1 MAVRSKKRRQEMKHA
16 KTATQNA
23 CKLCN
28 PLGACLAFRGIE
40 NCVPFLH
47 GSQGCA
53 TYIRRYLISH
63 YKEPIDIASSNFH
76 EESAVFGGSHNLQV
90 GLKNVTEQYKPEVIG
105 IATTCL
111 SETIGDDVPMILRDY
126 TKSYK
131 NGSPMPIMIHAST
144 PSYQG
149 SHIDGF
155 HAAVRA
161 TVEKLAEGGNRQ
173 NLVNMFPNMV
183 SPADLRYL
191 KEIFHDFSLPC
202 MLLPDYSQTMDGGPW
217 GEYHRI
223 PPGGTPASAIA
234 AAGRATASI
243 EFSSTLAESKSA
255 SGYLEEV
262 FGVKRHQLALPIGI
276 KGSDKFFELLET
288 ITEQQRPEKYE
299 DERRRLIDAYADG
312 HKYLFEKR
320 VILYGEEDLV
330 IAMTAFL
337 REIGMTPVLCASGG
351 KSGQFKNK
359 LTELIPDL
367 QEQGI
372 KVREGVDFVDIED
385 EAKVLKPDFLIG
397 NSKGYTMSRKNNI
410 PLLRIGFPI
419 HDRFGGQRAHHI
431 GYRGTQE
438 LFDRIV
444 NTVIEQRQNAS
455 SIGYTYM

>member
-1 MAVRSKKRRQEMKHA
+1 MKHEHA

-76 EESAVFGGSHNLQV
+76 EETAVFGGSHNLKI
-90 GLKNVTEQYKPEVIG
+90 GLKNVSEQYKPDVIG

-111 SETIGDDVPMILRDY
+111 SETIGDDVPMILREY
-126 TKSYK
+126 RKEFK

-155 HAAVRA
+155 HAAVYA
-161 TVEKLAEGGNRQ
+161 TVKALAEKMPQQRLI
-173 NLVNMFPNMV
+173 NLFPNMV

-191 KEIFHDFSLPC
+191 KEILGDFGVPY
-202 MLLPDYSQTMDGGPW
+202 MMLPDYSQTMDGGPW
-217 GEYHRI
+217 AEYHRI

-234 AAGRATASI
+234 TAASAMASI
-243 EFSSTLAESKSA
+243 EFGSTIETSKSA
-255 SGYLEEV
+255 ARHLDV
-262 FGVKRHQLALPIGI
+262 MFGVPAWHLPLPVGI
-276 KGSDKFFELLET
+276 KGSDKFFSLLET
-288 ITEQQRPEKYE
+288 LTGKRRAEKYE
-299 DERRRLIDAYADG
+299 DERRRLVDAYADG
-312 HKYLFEKR
+312 HKYVFDKK

-330 IAMTAFL
+330 IAMTVFL
-337 REIGMTPVLCASGG
+337 REIGMVPVLCASGG
-351 KSGQFKNK
+351 KSGLMKK
-359 LTELIPDL
+359 RIAELVPDMEEL
-367 QEQGI
+367 DI

-385 EAKVLKPDFLIG
+385 EAIILQPDFLIG

-410 PLLRIGFPI
+410 PLLRLGFPI
-419 HDRFGGQRAHHI
+419 HDRFGGQRMHHL

>member
-1 MAVRSKKRRQEMKHA
+1 MKHA

-76 EESAVFGGSHNLQV
+76 EETAVFGGSHNLKI
-90 GLKNVTEQYKPEVIG
+90 GLKNVSKQYKPEVIG

-111 SETIGDDVPMILRDY
+111 SETIGDDVPMIIREY
-126 TKSYK
+126 KQEFK

-144 PSYQG
+144 PSYMG

-161 TVEKLAEGGNRQ
+161 TVKTLAEKGARE
-173 NLVNMFPNMV
+173 NLINIFPNMV
-183 SPADLRYL
+183 SPADIRYL
-191 KEIFHDFSLPC
+191 KEILEDFKVPY

-234 AAGRATASI
+234 MAGRASASI
-243 EFSSTLAESKSA
+243 EFGSTLETSKSA
-255 SGYLEEV
+255 AGYLEEA
-262 FGVKRHQLALPIGI
+262 FGVPRYHLSLPIGI
-276 KGSDKFFELLET
+276 KGSDTFFTLLET
-288 ITEQQRPEKYE
+288 LTQEERPEKYD

-312 HKYLFEKR
+312 HKYVFEQK
-320 VILYGEEDLV
+320 VIIYGEEDLV
-330 IAMTAFL
+330 VGMTAFL
-337 REIGMTPVLCASGG
+337 SEIGITPVLCASGG
-351 KSGQFKNK
+351 KSGLLRKSIK
-359 LTELIPDL
+359 ELIPNMEEL
-367 QEQGI
+367 GI

-385 EAKVLKPDFLIG
+385 EAKLLKPDFLIG

-410 PLLRIGFPI
+410 PLLRLGFPI
-419 HDRFGGQRAHHI
+419 HDRFGGQRMHHL

>member
-1 MAVRSKKRRQEMKHA
+1 MKHA

-76 EESAVFGGSHNLQV
+76 EETAVFGGSHNLKI
-90 GLKNVTEQYKPEVIG
+90 GLKNVSKQYKPEVIG

-111 SETIGDDVPMILRDY
+111 SETIGDDVPMIIREY
-126 TKSYK
+126 QAEFK
-131 NGSPMPIMIHAST
+131 NGSPMPIMILAST
-144 PSYQG
+144 PSYMG

-161 TVEKLAEGGNRQ
+161 TVKTLAEKGAREKLINI
-173 NLVNMFPNMV
+173 FPNMV
-183 SPADLRYL
+183 SPADIRYL
-191 KEIFHDFSLPC
+191 KEILEDFKVPY

-234 AAGRATASI
+234 MAGSAVASI
-243 EFSSTLAESKSA
+243 EFGSTLEASKSA
-255 SGYLEEV
+255 AGYLEEA
-262 FGVKRHQLALPIGI
+262 FGVPRYHMALPIGI
-276 KGSDKFFELLET
+276 KESDKFFTLLEAL
-288 ITEQQRPEKYE
+288 TEQERPEKYD

-312 HKYLFEKR
+312 HKYVFEQK
-320 VILYGEEDLV
+320 VIIYGEEDLV
-330 IAMTAFL
+330 VGMTAFL
-337 REIGMTPVLCASGG
+337 TEIGITPILCASGG
-351 KSGQFKNK
+351 KSGLLRKSIM
-359 LTELIPDL
+359 ELIPGMDEL
-367 QEQGI
+367 GI

-385 EAKVLKPDFLIG
+385 EAKLLKPDFLIG

-410 PLLRIGFPI
+410 PLIRLGFPI
-419 HDRFGGQRAHHI
+419 HDRFGGQRMHHL

>member
-1 MAVRSKKRRQEMKHA
+1 MKHA
-16 KTATQNA
+16 KTATQTA

-76 EESAVFGGSHNLQV
+76 EETAVFGGSHNLKI
-90 GLKNVTEQYKPEVIG
+90 GLKNVSKQYKPEVIG

-111 SETIGDDVPMILRDY
+111 SETIGDDVPMIIREY
-126 TKSYK
+126 QAEFK

-144 PSYQG
+144 PSYMG

-161 TVEKLAEGGNRQ
+161 TVKTLAEKGAREKLINI
-173 NLVNMFPNMV
+173 FPNMV
-183 SPADLRYL
+183 SPADIRYL
-191 KEIFHDFSLPC
+191 KEILEDFKVPY

-234 AAGRATASI
+234 MAGSAVASI
-243 EFSSTLAESKSA
+243 EFGSTLEASKSA
-255 SGYLEEV
+255 AGYLEEA
-262 FGVKRHQLALPIGI
+262 FGVPRYHMALPIGI
-276 KGSDKFFELLET
+276 KESDKFFTLLEAL
-288 ITEQQRPEKYE
+288 TEQERPEKYD

-312 HKYLFEKR
+312 HKYVFEQK
-320 VILYGEEDLV
+320 VIIYGEEDLV
-330 IAMTAFL
+330 VGMTAFL
-337 REIGMTPVLCASGG
+337 TEIGITPILCASGG
-351 KSGQFKNK
+351 KSGLLRKSIM
-359 LTELIPDL
+359 ELIPGMDEL
-367 QEQGI
+367 GI

-385 EAKVLKPDFLIG
+385 EAKLLKPDFLIG

-410 PLLRIGFPI
+410 PLIRLGFPI
-419 HDRFGGQRAHHI
+419 HDRFGGQRMHHL

>member
-1 MAVRSKKRRQEMKHA
+1 MKHA

-90 GLKNVTEQYKPEVIG
+90 GLKNVTAQYKPEVIG

-111 SETIGDDVPMILRDY
+111 SETIGDDVPMILREY
-126 TKSYK
+126 TKTYR

-161 TVEKLAEGGNRQ
+161 TVETLAEKGERQ

-191 KEIFHDFSLPC
+191 KEIFTDFRLPC

-234 AAGRATASI
+234 NAGKATASI
-243 EFSSTLAESKSA
+243 EFTSTLADSKSA
-255 SGYLEEV
+255 AGYLEGA
-262 FGVKRHQLALPIGI
+262 FGVPRHKLSLPIGI
-276 KGSDKFFELLET
+276 KESDKFFDLLET
-288 ITEQQRPEKYE
+288 LTEQPRPEKYE
-299 DERRRLIDAYADG
+299 DERRRLVDAYADG
-312 HKYLFEKR
+312 HKYVFEKK

-330 IAMTAFL
+330 VAMTAFL
-337 REIGMTPVLCASGG
+337 REIGMTPLLCASGG
-351 KSGQFKNK
+351 KSGQLKQR
-359 LTELIPDL
+359 LIELIPDL
-367 QEQGI
+367 EEQGI
-372 KVREGVDFVDIED
+372 KVREGVDFMDIED

>member
-1 MAVRSKKRRQEMKHA
+1 MKHEHA

-76 EESAVFGGSHNLQV
+76 EESAVFGGSHNLKI
-90 GLKNVTEQYKPEVIG
+90 GLKNVSDQYKPDVIG
-105 IATTCL
+105 VATTCL
-111 SETIGDDVPMILRDY
+111 SETIGDDVPMILREY
-126 TKSYK
+126 KKEFK

-155 HAAVRA
+155 HAAVHA
-161 TVEKLAEGGNRQ
+161 SVKALAEKMPQQRLI
-173 NLVNMFPNMV
+173 NLFPNMV
-183 SPADLRYL
+183 SPADMRYL
-191 KEIFHDFSLPC
+191 KEILEDFGVPY
-202 MLLPDYSQTMDGGPW
+202 MMLPDYSQTMDGGPW
-217 GEYHRI
+217 AEYHRI

-234 AAGRATASI
+234 TAASAMASI
-243 EFSSTLAESKSA
+243 EFGSTIEASKSA
-255 SGYLEEV
+255 AGYLDV
-262 FGVKRHQLALPIGI
+262 MFGVPAWHLPLPIGI
-276 KGSDKFFELLET
+276 KESDKFFSLLET
-288 ITEQQRPEKYE
+288 LTEEKRAEKYE
-299 DERRRLIDAYADG
+299 DERRRLVDAYADG
-312 HKYLFEKR
+312 HKYVFDKR
-320 VILYGEEDLV
+320 VIIYGEEDLV
-330 IAMTAFL
+330 IGMTAFL
-337 REIGMTPVLCASGG
+337 REIGMVPVLCASGG
-351 KSGQFKNK
+351 KSGLLKK
-359 LTELIPDL
+359 RIEELVPDMDEL
-367 QEQGI
+367 GI

-385 EAKVLKPDFLIG
+385 EAKILQPDFLVG

-410 PLLRIGFPI
+410 PLLRLGFPI
-419 HDRFGGQRAHHI
+419 HDRFGGQRMHHL

>member
-1 MAVRSKKRRQEMKHA
+1 MKHEHA

-76 EESAVFGGSHNLQV
+76 EETAVFGGSHNLKI
-90 GLKNVTEQYKPEVIG
+90 GLKNVSEQYKPDVIG

-111 SETIGDDVPMILRDY
+111 SETIGDDVPMILREY
-126 TKSYK
+126 RKEFK

-155 HAAVRA
+155 HAAVHA
-161 TVEKLAEGGNRQ
+161 SVKALAEKMPQQRLI
-173 NLVNMFPNMV
+173 NLFPNMV

-191 KEIFHDFSLPC
+191 KEILGDFGVPY
-202 MLLPDYSQTMDGGPW
+202 MMLPDYSQTMDGGPW

-234 AAGRATASI
+234 TAASAMGSI
-243 EFSSTLAESKSA
+243 EFGSTIETSKSA
-255 SGYLEEV
+255 ARHLDV
-262 FGVKRHQLALPIGI
+262 MFGVPAYHLPLPIGI
-276 KGSDKFFELLET
+276 KGSDKFFSLLET
-288 ITEQQRPEKYE
+288 LTGESRAEKYE
-299 DERRRLIDAYADG
+299 DERRRLVDAYADG
-312 HKYLFEKR
+312 HKYVFDKR
-320 VILYGEEDLV
+320 VIIYGEEDLV
-330 IAMTAFL
+330 IGMTAFL
-337 REIGMTPVLCASGG
+337 REIGMIPVLCASGG
-351 KSGQFKNK
+351 KSGLLKK
-359 LTELIPDL
+359 RIAELVPDMDEL
-367 QEQGI
+367 GI
-372 KVREGVDFVDIED
+372 NVREGVDFVDIED
-385 EAKVLKPDFLIG
+385 EAKILQPDFLIG

-410 PLLRIGFPI
+410 PLLRLGFPI
-419 HDRFGGQRAHHI
+419 HDRFGGQRMHHL

>member
-1 MAVRSKKRRQEMKHA
+1 MKHEHA

-76 EESAVFGGSHNLQV
+76 EETAVFGGSHNLKI
-90 GLKNVTEQYKPEVIG
+90 GLKNVSDQYKPDVIG
-105 IATTCL
+105 VATTCL
-111 SETIGDDVPMILRDY
+111 SETIGDDVPMILREY
-126 TKSYK
+126 KKEFK
-131 NGSPMPIMIHAST
+131 NGSPMPILIHAST

-155 HAAVRA
+155 HAAVHA
-161 TVEKLAEGGNRQ
+161 SVKALAEKMPWQRLI
-173 NLVNMFPNMV
+173 NLFPNMV

-191 KEIFHDFSLPC
+191 KEILEDFGVPY
-202 MLLPDYSQTMDGGPW
+202 MMLPDYSQTMDGGPW

-234 AAGRATASI
+234 TAASAMASI
-243 EFSSTLAESKSA
+243 EFGSTIEASKSA
-255 SGYLEEV
+255 AGYLDV
-262 FGVKRHQLALPIGI
+262 MFGVPAYHLPLPIGI
-276 KGSDKFFELLET
+276 NGSDKFFSLLET
-288 ITEQQRPEKYE
+288 LTGEKRAEKYE
-299 DERRRLIDAYADG
+299 DERRRLVDAYADG
-312 HKYLFEKR
+312 HKYVFEKK

-330 IAMTAFL
+330 IAMTVFL
-337 REIGMTPVLCASGG
+337 REIGMVPVLCASGG
-351 KSGQFKNK
+351 KSGLMKK
-359 LTELIPDL
+359 RIAELVPDMDEL
-367 QEQGI
+367 GI

-385 EAKVLKPDFLIG
+385 DAKILQPDFLIG

-410 PLLRIGFPI
+410 PLLRLGFPI
-419 HDRFGGQRAHHI
+419 HDRFGGQRMHHL

>member
-1 MAVRSKKRRQEMKHA
+1 MHA
-16 KTATQNA
+16 S
-23 CKLCN
+23 
-28 PLGACLAFRGIE
+28 PSGGIE

-76 EESAVFGGSHNLQV
+76 EETAVFGGSHNLKI
-90 GLKNVTEQYKPEVIG
+90 GLKNVSDQYKPDVIG
-105 IATTCL
+105 VATTCL
-111 SETIGDDVPMILRDY
+111 SETIGDDVPMILREY
-126 TKSYK
+126 KKEFK
-131 NGSPMPIMIHAST
+131 NGSPMPILIHAST

-155 HAAVRA
+155 HAAVHA
-161 TVEKLAEGGNRQ
+161 SVKALAEKMPWQRLI
-173 NLVNMFPNMV
+173 NLFPNMV

-191 KEIFHDFSLPC
+191 KEILEDFGVPY
-202 MLLPDYSQTMDGGPW
+202 MMLPDYSQTMDGGPW

-234 AAGRATASI
+234 TAASAMASI
-243 EFSSTLAESKSA
+243 EFGSTIEASKSA
-255 SGYLEEV
+255 AGYLDV
-262 FGVKRHQLALPIGI
+262 MFGVPAYHLPLPIGI
-276 KGSDKFFELLET
+276 NGSDKFFSLLET
-288 ITEQQRPEKYE
+288 LTGEKRAEKYE
-299 DERRRLIDAYADG
+299 DERRRLVDAYADG
-312 HKYLFEKR
+312 HKYVFEKK

-330 IAMTAFL
+330 IAMTVFL
-337 REIGMTPVLCASGG
+337 REIGMVPVLCASGG
-351 KSGQFKNK
+351 KSGLMKK
-359 LTELIPDL
+359 RIAELVPDMDEL
-367 QEQGI
+367 GI

-385 EAKVLKPDFLIG
+385 DAKILQPDFLIG

-410 PLLRIGFPI
+410 PLLRLGFPI
-419 HDRFGGQRAHHI
+419 HDRFGGQRMHHL

>member
-1 MAVRSKKRRQEMKHA
+1 MKHEHA

-76 EESAVFGGSHNLQV
+76 EESAVFGGSHNLKI
-90 GLKNVTEQYKPEVIG
+90 GLKNVSDQYKPDVIG
-105 IATTCL
+105 VATTCL
-111 SETIGDDVPMILRDY
+111 SETIGDDVPMILREY
-126 TKSYK
+126 KKEFK
-131 NGSPMPIMIHAST
+131 NGSPMPILIHAST

-155 HAAVRA
+155 HAAVHA
-161 TVEKLAEGGNRQ
+161 SVKALAEKMPWQRLI
-173 NLVNMFPNMV
+173 NLFPNMV
-183 SPADLRYL
+183 SPADMRYL
-191 KEIFHDFSLPC
+191 KEILEDFGVPY
-202 MLLPDYSQTMDGGPW
+202 MMLPDYSQTMDGGPW
-217 GEYHRI
+217 AEYHRI

-234 AAGRATASI
+234 TAASAMASI
-243 EFSSTLAESKSA
+243 EFGSTIEESKSA
-255 SGYLEEV
+255 AGYLDV
-262 FGVKRHQLALPIGI
+262 MFGVPAWYLPLPIGI
-276 KGSDKFFELLET
+276 NGSDKFFSLLET
-288 ITEQQRPEKYE
+288 LSGEKRAEKYD
-299 DERRRLIDAYADG
+299 DERRRLVDAYADG
-312 HKYLFEKR
+312 HKYVFDKR
-320 VILYGEEDLV
+320 VIIYGEEDLV
-330 IAMTAFL
+330 IGMTAFL
-337 REIGMTPVLCASGG
+337 REIGMVPILCASGG
-351 KSGQFKNK
+351 KSGLLKK
-359 LTELIPDL
+359 RIEELVPDMDEL
-367 QEQGI
+367 GI

-385 EAKVLKPDFLIG
+385 EAKILQPDFLVG
-397 NSKGYTMSRKNNI
+397 NSKGYTMSRRNNI
-410 PLLRIGFPI
+410 PLLRLGFPI
-419 HDRFGGQRAHHI
+419 HDRFGGQRMHHL

>member
-1 MAVRSKKRRQEMKHA
+1 MKHA

-76 EESAVFGGSHNLQV
+76 EETAVFGGSHNLKI
-90 GLKNVTEQYKPEVIG
+90 GLKNVSKQYKPEVIG

-111 SETIGDDVPMILRDY
+111 SETIGDDVPMIIREY
-126 TKSYK
+126 QAEFK

-144 PSYQG
+144 PSYMG

-161 TVEKLAEGGNRQ
+161 TVKTLAEKGAREKLINI
-173 NLVNMFPNMV
+173 FPNMV
-183 SPADLRYL
+183 SPADIRYL
-191 KEIFHDFSLPC
+191 KEILEDFKVPY

-234 AAGRATASI
+234 MAGSAVASI
-243 EFSSTLAESKSA
+243 EFGSTLEASKSA
-255 SGYLEEV
+255 AGYLEEA
-262 FGVKRHQLALPIGI
+262 FGVPRYHMALTIGI
-276 KGSDKFFELLET
+276 KESDKFFTLLEAL
-288 ITEQQRPEKYE
+288 TEQERPEKYD

-312 HKYLFEKR
+312 HKYVFEQK
-320 VILYGEEDLV
+320 VIIYGEEDLV
-330 IAMTAFL
+330 VGMTAFL
-337 REIGMTPVLCASGG
+337 TEIGITPILCASGG
-351 KSGQFKNK
+351 KSGLLRKSIM
-359 LTELIPDL
+359 ELIPGMDEL
-367 QEQGI
+367 GI

-385 EAKVLKPDFLIG
+385 EAKLLKPDFLIG

-410 PLLRIGFPI
+410 PLIRLGFPI
-419 HDRFGGQRAHHI
+419 HDRFGGQRMHHL

>member
-1 MAVRSKKRRQEMKHA
+1 MKHEHA

-76 EESAVFGGSHNLQV
+76 EETAVFGGSHNLKI
-90 GLKNVTEQYKPEVIG
+90 GLKNVSDQYKPDVIG
-105 IATTCL
+105 VATTCL
-111 SETIGDDVPMILRDY
+111 SETIGDDVPMILREY
-126 TKSYK
+126 KKEFK
-131 NGSPMPIMIHAST
+131 NGSPMPILIHAST

-155 HAAVRA
+155 HAAVHA
-161 TVEKLAEGGNRQ
+161 AVKALAEKMPWQRLI
-173 NLVNMFPNMV
+173 NLFPNMV

-191 KEIFHDFSLPC
+191 KEILEDFGVPY
-202 MLLPDYSQTMDGGPW
+202 MMLPDYSQTMDGGPW

-234 AAGRATASI
+234 TAASAMASI
-243 EFSSTLAESKSA
+243 EFGSTIEAAKSA
-255 SGYLEEV
+255 AGFLDV
-262 FGVKRHQLALPIGI
+262 MFGVPAWHLPLPIGI
-276 KGSDKFFELLET
+276 KGSDKFFSLLET
-288 ITEQQRPEKYE
+288 LTGERRAEKYE
-299 DERRRLIDAYADG
+299 DERRRLVDAYADG
-312 HKYLFEKR
+312 HKYVFDKR
-320 VILYGEEDLV
+320 VIIYGEEDLV
-330 IAMTAFL
+330 IGMTAFL
-337 REIGMTPVLCASGG
+337 REIGMVPVLCASGG
-351 KSGQFKNK
+351 KSGLLKQRIG
-359 LTELIPDL
+359 ELVPDMDEL
-367 QEQGI
+367 GI

-385 EAKVLKPDFLIG
+385 EAKILQPDFLIG

-410 PLLRIGFPI
+410 PLLRLGFPI
-419 HDRFGGQRAHHI
+419 HDRFGGQRMHHL

>member
-1 MAVRSKKRRQEMKHA
+1 MKHA

-76 EESAVFGGSHNLQV
+76 EETAVFGGSHNLKI
-90 GLKNVTEQYKPEVIG
+90 GLKNVSKQYKPEVIG

-111 SETIGDDVPMILRDY
+111 SETIGDDVPMIIREY
-126 TKSYK
+126 QAEFN

-144 PSYQG
+144 PSYMG

-161 TVEKLAEGGNRQ
+161 TVKTLAEKGAREKLINI
-173 NLVNMFPNMV
+173 FPNMV
-183 SPADLRYL
+183 SPADIRYL
-191 KEIFHDFSLPC
+191 KEILEDFKVPY

-234 AAGRATASI
+234 MAGSAVASI
-243 EFSSTLAESKSA
+243 EFGSTLEASKSA
-255 SGYLEEV
+255 AGYLEEA
-262 FGVKRHQLALPIGI
+262 FGVPRYHMALPIGI
-276 KGSDKFFELLET
+276 KESDKFFTLLEAL
-288 ITEQQRPEKYE
+288 TEQERPEKYD

-312 HKYLFEKR
+312 HKYVFEQK
-320 VILYGEEDLV
+320 VIIYGEEDLV
-330 IAMTAFL
+330 VGMTAFL
-337 REIGMTPVLCASGG
+337 TEIGITPILCASGG
-351 KSGQFKNK
+351 KSGLLRKSIM
-359 LTELIPDL
+359 ELIPGMDEL
-367 QEQGI
+367 GI

-385 EAKVLKPDFLIG
+385 EAKLLKPDFLIG

-410 PLLRIGFPI
+410 PLIRLGFPI
-419 HDRFGGQRAHHI
+419 HDRFGGQRMHHL

>member
-1 MAVRSKKRRQEMKHA
+1 MKHEHA

-76 EESAVFGGSHNLQV
+76 EETAVFGGSHNLKI
-90 GLKNVTEQYKPEVIG
+90 GLKNVSEQYKPDVIG

-111 SETIGDDVPMILRDY
+111 SETIGDDVPMILREY
-126 TKSYK
+126 KKEFK

-155 HAAVRA
+155 HAAVYA
-161 TVEKLAEGGNRQ
+161 TVKALAEKMPQQRLI
-173 NLVNMFPNMV
+173 NLFPNMV
-183 SPADLRYL
+183 SPSDMRYL
-191 KEIFHDFSLPC
+191 KEILGDFGVPF
-202 MLLPDYSQTMDGGPW
+202 MMLPDYSQTMDGGPW

-234 AAGRATASI
+234 TAASAMASI
-243 EFSSTLAESKSA
+243 EFGSTIEASKSA
-255 SGYLEEV
+255 ARHLDV
-262 FGVKRHQLALPIGI
+262 MFGVPAWHLPLPIGI
-276 KGSDKFFELLET
+276 KGSDKFFSLLET
-288 ITEQQRPEKYE
+288 LTGERRAEKYE
-299 DERRRLIDAYADG
+299 DERRRLVDAYADG
-312 HKYLFEKR
+312 HKYVFDKR
-320 VILYGEEDLV
+320 VIIYGEEDLV
-330 IAMTAFL
+330 IGMAAFL
-337 REIGMTPVLCASGG
+337 REIGMVPVLCASGG
-351 KSGQFKNK
+351 KSGLMKK
-359 LTELIPDL
+359 RIEELVPDMDEL
-367 QEQGI
+367 GI

-385 EAKVLKPDFLIG
+385 EAKILHPDFLIG

-410 PLLRIGFPI
+410 PLLRLGFPI
-419 HDRFGGQRAHHI
+419 HDRFGGQRMHHL

-455 SIGYTYM
+455 AIGYTYM